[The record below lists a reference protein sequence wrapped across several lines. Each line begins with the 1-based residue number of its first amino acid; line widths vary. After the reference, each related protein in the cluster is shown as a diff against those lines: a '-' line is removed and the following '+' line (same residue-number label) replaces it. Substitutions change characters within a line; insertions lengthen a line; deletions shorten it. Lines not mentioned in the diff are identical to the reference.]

1 MIAPTPSPSSRVDR
15 TSSADDGPARFHHLH
30 GSISLVPCHELRIT
44 TQAAR
49 GDDRPARL
57 VIRPW
62 HEANGRWWP
71 VAHDQG
77 VTVDAR
83 DMLALSRSVANAVL
97 FLRSNAANQRRGGLQ
112 AQRGDVAP

>member
-30 GSISLVPCHELRIT
+30 GSISLGPCHELRIT